1 METLFKNVARLS
13 WLCASLAKALIGLSI
28 LLVIADVTVRNM
40 GMRTMTWAISAT
52 EYSLLYITFLSM
64 PWLVRTRGHV
74 FVVFL
79 RSLVSPSAQ
88 RVLELGVYL
97 LCLILSVYLGWVAL
111 GSLSS
116 ALATGSFESR
126 TFDMPKWLILLPIMI
141 GFFLSALEWLAYLLT
156 PASLYTVSVE
166 DLEGM

>member
-13 WLCASLAKALIGLSI
+13 WLCASVAKALIGLSI
-28 LLVIADVTVRNM
+28 IMVIADVTVRNM
-40 GMRTMTWAISAT
+40 GMRPMTWAISAT

-79 RSLVSPSAQ
+79 RSTFSPSLQ
-88 RVLELGVYL
+88 RVLEIGVYL
-97 LCLILSVYLGWVAL
+97 LCLILCIYLGFVAL

-126 TFDMPKWLILLPIMI
+126 TFDMPKWLILLPIVI
-141 GFFLSALEWLAYLLT
+141 GFFLSALEWLAFLLT
-156 PASLYTVSVE
+156 PASLYTVSAE
-166 DLEGM
+166 DLEGL